1 MKDLNQKRDNRVSNY
16 LHTASRRVINWCIGN
31 EISTLVIGNNQGWKQ
46 GINIGK
52 RNNQQFTNVPHTKL
66 IEMLTYKGR
75 LAGIRVVITEES
87 YTSKARA
94 LDGDSVPKHKPDTIA
109 LRARLQ
115 GRRLQGRRGE
125 FDKVLA
131 I

>member
-1 MKDLNQKRDNRVSNY
+1 M
-16 LHTASRRVINWCIGN
+16 ASPLLEHSGQVYSSGAI
-31 EISTLVIGNNQGWKQ
+31 
-46 GINIGK
+46 
-52 RNNQQFTNVPHTKL
+52 KL
-66 IEMLTYKGR
+66 C
-75 LAGIRVVITEES
+75 S
-87 YTSKARA
+87 
-94 LDGDSVPKHKPDTIA
+94 IA